1 MIILVCNDDVNR
13 GRHDETLNRGAR
25 ETYKCGETRGDSA
38 GTFSEIDTASGER
51 NETSAIAEEN
61 MRVWKFTHCWT
72 I

>member
-1 MIILVCNDDVNR
+1 M
-13 GRHDETLNRGAR
+13 
-25 ETYKCGETRGDSA
+25 YKCGETCGECA
-38 GTFSEIDTASGER
+38 GTFYEIDTASGER